1 MKTAVC
7 VCVCEPEVKQG
18 QKGQNLKVWVQR
30 QLAPTLLP
38 VQVILVTIMAIML
51 GKSYLG
57 NWCCNYSCWS
67 SLTSSLLLG
76 PFRKSQLSADLT
88 TRHLRISSDLEYYSR
103 IWRLGKCHSGS
114 WSLTDVAGPC
124 SKFPIFCRSN
134 SDNLTWVDCHLK
146 FLAIVKNI
154 FIQPIADSNW
164 LWTKFISRGLCSGC
178 SVADSGTKIV
188 QKTCPP
194 KRICQPSVHFS
205 KQSKSGSYSLNNRLC
220 WRKIRIRLLDGDLVE
235 PPAILNHQLFGTERV
250 SVGKL
255 IRTSKFCQTNKHAL
269 DKKDFCQIWWAWFV
283 FHCCDLACYLFFLPA
298 KSVADAFHGNFDSA
312 WSQLWVW
319 LLLLPRQLLLCDHC
333 FCDAG
338 GRQHLH
344 RPQWTF
350 SRSRPFFH
358 PRCLGLAE
366 REVTKRQSIHLI
378 DSALFWVGQWG
389 PVSLPVKG
397 HKNRH
402 HNVFN

>member
-7 VCVCEPEVKQG
+7 VCVRTQVCTHMWEPKG
-18 QKGQNLKVWVQR
+18 QKGQNLEVWVQR

-38 VQVILVTIMAIML
+38 VQSNTGHKNGNYVWGNLILVTDVVIIVVDQVSARH
-51 GKSYLG
+51 
-57 NWCCNYSCWS
+57 CCLALFVNPSC
-67 SLTSSLLLG
+67 L
-76 PFRKSQLSADLT
+76 QLSAEIT

-124 SKFPIFCRSN
+124 SKFPIVCRSN
-134 SDNLTWVDCHLK
+134 SDNPTWVDCHLK
-146 FLAIVKNI
+146 FLLIVKNI

-255 IRTSKFCQTNKHAL
+255 IRTSKFGQTNKHAL
-269 DKKDFCQIWWAWFV
+269 DKKDFCQIWAWFV
-283 FHCCDLACYLFFLPA
+283 FPC
-298 KSVADAFHGNFDSA
+298 
-312 WSQLWVW
+312 W
-319 LLLLPRQLLLCDHC
+319 LLR
-333 FCDAG
+333 
-338 GRQHLH
+338 
-344 RPQWTF
+344 
-350 SRSRPFFH
+350 
-358 PRCLGLAE
+358 LGLL
-366 REVTKRQSIHLI
+366 S
-378 DSALFWVGQWG
+378 
-389 PVSLPVKG
+389 
-397 HKNRH
+397 
-402 HNVFN
+402 VFLAS